1 VFITERC
8 KITAIHGRKDMK
20 ERTFQQIETNGIR
33 LRTVVEGKGP
43 LVILL
48 HSFPQ
53 CWYLWRHQI
62 DPLVNAG
69 FQVAVP
75 DQRGYGGSDRPLEI
89 EAYDIVHLTNDV
101 VGIADAFGHKQFYLV
116 GHDWGA
122 IVAWYVVLLH
132 RERVKALCN
141 MSVPWPFPPPAS
153 WKVGGLTKQE
163 NFGDH
168 FWYIVYFQ
176 TPDVVEAELEAN
188 IWISLR
194 TMYFSFSSDAPE
206 ELFFTPKPATATYLE
221 GLINPLS
228 LPAWL
233 TEADLDYYEA
243 QYKRSGFRGPVNW
256 YRNIDRNI
264 TLYPQLKDTKIEA
277 PTLFLAG
284 AKDVVLQFEAGWVEQ
299 LDSRITDLHSK
310 VFIEG
315 AGHWVQAERPA
326 AVNTALLNF
335 LKTVA

>member
-1 VFITERC
+1 
-8 KITAIHGRKDMK
+8 MQ
-20 ERTFQQIETNGIR
+20 ERTFRQIETNGIR

-48 HSFPQ
+48 HGFPQ

-75 DQRGYGGSDRPLEI
+75 DQRGYGGSDCPAEI
-89 EAYDIVHLTNDV
+89 EAYDITHLTNDV
-101 VGIADAFGHKQFYLV
+101 VGIADALGHKQFYLV

-132 RERVKALCN
+132 KERVEALCN

-153 WKVGGLTKQE
+153 WKVGGMTKQE
-163 NFGDH
+163 NFGDS

-176 TPDVVEAELEAN
+176 KPGVAEAELEAN
-188 IWISLR
+188 IRKSLR
-194 TMYFSFSSDAPE
+194 TIHFSVSGDAPADAV
-206 ELFFTPKPATATYLE
+206 FTPKPASA
-221 GLINPLS
+221 PLLAGWIDPPS
-228 LPAWL
+228 LPAWM

-243 QYKRSGFRGPVNW
+243 QYKQSGFRGPINW

-264 TLYPQLKDTKIEA
+264 TLYPQLKDTKIEV

-284 AKDVVLQFEAGWVEQ
+284 AKDIVLQFEAGWAEQ
-299 LDSRITDLHSK
+299 LDSRIADLRGK

-315 AGHWVQAERPA
+315 AGHWVQVERPA

-335 LKTVA
+335 LKTFA